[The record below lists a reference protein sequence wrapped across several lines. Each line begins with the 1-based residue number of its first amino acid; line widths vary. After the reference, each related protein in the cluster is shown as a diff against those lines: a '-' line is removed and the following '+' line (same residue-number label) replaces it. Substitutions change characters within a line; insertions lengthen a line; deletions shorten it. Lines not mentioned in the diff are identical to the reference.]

1 MTKKRR
7 EDTLIVQAGRRKE
20 WTAGIVNVPLWRAS
34 TIVFDSVADL
44 RGANPPREGRLHY
57 GRNGTPTQWSLSE
70 ALTELEPGAVGTRL
84 FPSGSAAVAAALLT
98 VLNPGDELLLVDSAY
113 APTRHFCDD
122 FLARMGIRTR
132 YYDPIIGAGIA
143 DLISPE
149 TKAVFLESPGSLSFE
164 VQDVPAICDVAKAHG
179 VATLLDNTWATP
191 LFFPAMEKG
200 IDLSILACTKYVV
213 GHSDVMLG
221 SVTANVE
228 WMERLAE
235 TSHALGQF
243 VSPDDA
249 YLAARGLRT
258 LGVRLKRHEENG
270 LKIAHW
276 LKDQPQV
283 VKVLHPALPD
293 CPGHELWKRDF
304 RGSSGL
310 FSFLLKGGSDTDRS
324 RLVDGLEH
332 FGIGYSWGGFE
343 SLVLPVDFR
352 RIRSVTHPAPE
363 GPVIRL
369 HIGLEDPEDLISD
382 LARGL
387 SRYEGGA

>member
-1 MTKKRR
+1 
-7 EDTLIVQAGRRKE
+7 
-20 WTAGIVNVPLWRAS
+20 
-34 TIVFDSVADL
+34 
-44 RGANPPREGRLHY
+44 
-57 GRNGTPTQWSLSE
+57 
-70 ALTELEPGAVGTRL
+70 
-84 FPSGSAAVAAALLT
+84 
-98 VLNPGDELLLVDSAY
+98 
-113 APTRHFCDD
+113 
-122 FLARMGIRTR
+122 
-132 YYDPIIGAGIA
+132 
-143 DLISPE
+143 
-149 TKAVFLESPGSLSFE
+149 
-164 VQDVPAICDVAKAHG
+164 
-179 VATLLDNTWATP
+179 
-191 LFFPAMEKG
+191 
-200 IDLSILACTKYVV
+200 
-213 GHSDVMLG
+213 MLG
-221 SVTANVE
+221 SVTANAQ

-258 LGVRLKRHEENG
+258 LGVRLRRHEENG

-276 LKDQPQV
+276 LKEQPQV
-283 VKVLHPALPD
+283 AKVLHPALPD
-293 CPGHELWKRDF
+293 CPGHALWKRDF

-310 FSFLLKGGSDTDRS
+310 FSFVLKGGSDAYRS

-352 RIRSVTHPAPE
+352 RIRSVTDPAPE

-369 HIGLEDPEDLISD
+369 HIGLEDPEDLICD